1 MTEPLLALETST
13 RGGSVALLDG
23 DAVVTERALQVGEK
37 ITSRI
42 QPMIVE
48 LLHAAGLRPI
58 DLSIVAYS
66 EGPGSFTGLRVAAT
80 VARMLHAAVG
90 CRVIG
95 VPTLQVIAENARTLA
110 DPPRHV
116 AVLLDARRDE
126 SFAAWFELLSS
137 APGDTRIGAEPM
149 IVRAGDWIAHVPRPI
164 ICLGS
169 GVASQRDAILA
180 SGATIGD
187 EPLSTPRAVVVGML
201 ARQRA
206 ARSEFLAPHEIV
218 PHYMRAPECEEV
230 YDVRRA
236 AAIARYQGN
245 AQKPS
250 P

>member
-23 DAVVTERALQVGEK
+23 DAIVAERTLQIGEK

-48 LLHAAGLRPI
+48 ILRAASLRAT

-66 EGPGSFTGLRVAAT
+66 HGPGSFTGLRVAAT
-80 VARMLHAAVG
+80 SARILHLAIG

-116 AVLLDARRDE
+116 AILLDARRDE

-137 APGDTRIGAEPM
+137 EPGDTRVGAAPT
-149 IVRAGDWIAHVPRPI
+149 IVRGREWLADVPRPI
-164 ICLGS
+164 VCLGS

-187 EPLSTPRAVVVGML
+187 ESLWTPRATVVGIL
-201 ARQRA
+201 ARRLA
-206 ARSEFLAPHEIV
+206 ARGEFLAPHEIV
-218 PHYMRAPECEEV
+218 PHYLRAPECEEV

-236 AAIARYQGN
+236 AAVARHRGN
-245 AQKPS
+245 APT